1 MTGAQTYSMTCGGCG
16 FLEEHRVE
24 AGQEPVFNAMTP
36 RRIKDA
42 PGAELTVAECPLC
55 RGRMVG
61 EVRAA

>member
-1 MTGAQTYSMTCGGCG
+1 MTCGGCG